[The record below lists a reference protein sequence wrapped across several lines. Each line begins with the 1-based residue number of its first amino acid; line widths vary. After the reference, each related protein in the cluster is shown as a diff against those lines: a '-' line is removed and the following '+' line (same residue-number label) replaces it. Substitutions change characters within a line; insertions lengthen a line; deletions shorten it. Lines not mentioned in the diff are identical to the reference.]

1 MFAPI
6 SILLIIVAAIALAAI
21 YNFVDSLLFATV
33 LQLVLLAAVVG
44 FFRWL

>member
-6 SILLIIVAAIALAAI
+6 SILLIIVAVIALAAI
-21 YNFVDSLLFATV
+21 YNFVDSLLLATV

>member
-6 SILLIIVAAIALAAI
+6 SILLIIVAVIALAAI
-21 YNFVDSLLFATV
+21 YNFVDSLLLATV

-44 FFRWL
+44 FFIWL